1 MRGIKGKVAIVTGG
15 ARSIGAAIV
24 RELVLEGASV
34 AIADILTEEG
44 EALARELGSQV
55 LFSETDLRSDEQIE
69 RCVDATVKQFGRI
82 DFLINAAAS
91 YHDKGFES
99 SRADWAVTFDVN
111 VFGSVVLLQK
121 AHPHLVRSGAGAVV
135 NFSSESAHA
144 AQAKR
149 WVYPCTKA
157 AIEEL
162 TRSQALDVAKDNIRS
177 EEHTS
182 ELQSLMR
189 ISYADFCL
197 KKKNNH
203 RKYLQRVSYS

>member
-1 MRGIKGKVAIVTGG
+1 MRAIKGKVAIVTGG

-91 YHDKGFES
+91 YHDK
-99 SRADWAVTFDVN
+99 
-111 VFGSVVLLQK
+111 
-121 AHPHLVRSGAGAVV
+121 
-135 NFSSESAHA
+135 
-144 AQAKR
+144 
-149 WVYPCTKA
+149 
-157 AIEEL
+157 
-162 TRSQALDVAKDNIRS
+162 RS

-189 ISYADFCL
+189 NSYAVFCL
-197 KKKNNH
+197 K
-203 RKYLQRVSYS
+203 

>member
-1 MRGIKGKVAIVTGG
+1 MGGMKGKVASVPGG
-15 ARSIGAAIV
+15 AGSIGAASV

-99 SRADWAVTFDVN
+99 SRADWAFT
-111 VFGSVVLLQK
+111 
-121 AHPHLVRSGAGAVV
+121 
-135 NFSSESAHA
+135 
-144 AQAKR
+144 
-149 WVYPCTKA
+149 
-157 AIEEL
+157 
-162 TRSQALDVAKDNIRS
+162 RS

-189 ISYADFCL
+189 ISYAVFCL
-197 KKKNNH
+197 KQKNYNT
-203 RKYLQRVSYS
+203 KS